1 MTFTITVKT
10 AGGRTIE
17 TRTVHA
23 DQVAEVREEF
33 RQAAPHGSSRRIAV
47 EPKR

>member
-1 MTFTITVKT
+1 MTYTITVKT

-23 DQVAEVREEF
+23 DQVDEVREEF
-33 RQAAPHGSSRRIAV
+33 RQAAPHGSTQTITV
-47 EPKR
+47 K

>member
-1 MTFTITVKT
+1 MTYTITVKT

-23 DQVAEVREEF
+23 DQVDEVREEL
-33 RQAAPHGSSRRIAV
+33 RQAAPHGSSRRITV
-47 EPKR
+47 K